1 MRVVRLL
8 SAVGIVV
15 LGGCSWLS
23 TGPQPPLAD
32 HPLTKAPIVA
42 VVPAGTRADPA
53 PPPPAP
59 LAEGELPSVIYFDF
73 DAYTVKD
80 EYRPL
85 LQAHAKRLLADPSLH
100 LRIDAHTD
108 EHGPADYNL
117 ELARMRAVSVQK
129 QLLSLGVPATQLQI
143 VGHGRD
149 KAARGKASASV
160 ASSRRVELSYR

>member
-8 SAVGIVV
+8 SAVGIWS
-15 LGGCSWLS
+15 LGGCSMLGA
-23 TGPQPPLAD
+23 GPEPPLAD
-32 HPLTKAPIVA
+32 RPLTKAPIVSVSPTGNRA
-42 VVPAGTRADPA
+42 EPAA
-53 PPPPAP
+53 PPAAP
-59 LAEGELPSVIYFDF
+59 SAEGELPSVIYFDF

-108 EHGPADYNL
+108 ERGPADYNL

-143 VGHGRD
+143 VGHGRE
-149 KAARGKASASV
+149 KAARGKAPSV